1 MRFLLATILTALLGF
16 IAGMFLPWWSIA
28 IVSFLVA
35 LLIKQSPGRSFLA
48 GFLAL
53 FILWGWLAAW
63 FVKKNVIIL
72 SKKLSQFF
80 FIGRIVACTH
90 PCQRGSGSF
99 GCRFRGYE
107 RCFSLSERKRAIK
120 CYRQKFRVRVVVITP
135 DYITSQFLN
144 PINQSIWH

>member
-63 FVKKNVIIL
+63 IDTKNESIL
-72 SKKLSQFF
+72 SKKIAQ
-80 FIGRIVACTH
+80 I
-90 PCQRGSGSF
+90 
-99 GCRFRGYE
+99 
-107 RCFSLSERKRAIK
+107 FSLGESSLALILVRAVVGALVAGFAALSGASLYPKEREPSNAIDK
-120 CYRQKFRVRVVVITP
+120 NFE
-135 DYITSQFLN
+135 
-144 PINQSIWH
+144 